1 MQRWWTTVHGTS
13 KDALQTPGTSGQ
25 SSTEWTEMKALF
37 QWCITN
43 LCTYHPHPHPHPHHW
58 HFGQCHCMFLIYL
71 PPQIAWNYSQ
81 LSELYYFD
89 AKWTFT
95 MLLTRS
101 CRDTMLKAV
110 DEMVPE
116 LFLLVHSAYSSS
128 LRIRDRIIQSADRI
142 QQGDPLGPLLF
153 CLATLCITDHLRS
166 EFYLFNLDVG
176 IWWHHWK
183 TSCDPDCEAYGRLP
197 ALVLQRP
204 SPMSKSKDRSLRLE
218 ERLTRWVM

>member
-1 MQRWWTTVHGTS
+1 
-13 KDALQTPGTSGQ
+13 
-25 SSTEWTEMKALF
+25 
-37 QWCITN
+37 
-43 LCTYHPHPHPHPHHW
+43 
-58 HFGQCHCMFLIYL
+58 
-71 PPQIAWNYSQ
+71 
-81 LSELYYFD
+81 
-89 AKWTFT
+89 

-166 EFYLFNLDVG
+166 EFYLLNLDDGIFVG
-176 IWWHHWK
+176 PLEVVMCSRLWSIWQAAC
-183 TSCDPDCEAYGRLP
+183 SCSAKAIPNVKEQGSLP
-197 ALVLQRP
+197 V
-204 SPMSKSKDRSLRLE
+204 
-218 ERLTRWVM
+218 TGG